1 MVRTPMNA
9 ALLTLVAALGAAP
22 APSSN
27 PPLDAI
33 RDEAAAVLRLQTVL
47 DWYTQTVGE
56 PSIRVLLYKGHERL
70 YSAASVAVVDKAL
83 KQKGLAPDDRR
94 ALEFLKSYLASEALS
109 QAAAH
114 FDDEAAN
121 AALQATVSLPWSPA
135 PTPYKQLEV
144 LIKTEQEASR
154 RAAIE
159 KAQAGV
165 WKDVLNPILARKEE
179 ATQKLAKALGYRN
192 YVALSEE
199 ARVVSLRDLLVEGNR
214 FLQETDALYQPL
226 LAELAKQELG
236 IEVSKLR
243 RADIVRMRNAPRF
256 ERFFPKELMRPSFE
270 YFLKGLGLD
279 LKTAAGTTI
288 KIDDANNPLKEP
300 RAACFAVHVPDD
312 VRISVKPSD
321 GFQDFVTF
329 FHEGGHALHFAN
341 ATTTR
346 FELQYLGPNA
356 LTEGWAETFGKSWG
370 DPNWLRRYRDFVTQ
384 WNAQHKTKI
393 PTMTDAEIGQM
404 SRMAVYGD
412 FYFLRRYS
420 YAKIIYEAVLHGGD
434 PSIWAGIY
442 SGPTSDPMAVYQDVF
457 GKAYGFSM
465 GVEDALRFRTDVDDT
480 FYAADYARA
489 FAMAD
494 LVQEGFRKKFGG
506 ANGDWFA
513 NPAVG
518 AELKRLWAAGQKWQ
532 PDEIAQQFGEPKLT
546 FNASAERAR
555 RLLGQSPAGAVP
567 PGGNTAR

>member
-9 ALLTLVAALGAAP
+9 ALLTLVATLGAAP
-22 APSSN
+22 AAPTN
-27 PPLDAI
+27 PQLDAI
-33 RDEAAAVLRLQTVL
+33 RDESAAVLQLQTVL
-47 DWYTQTVGE
+47 DWYTRTVGE
-56 PSIRVLLYKGHERL
+56 PSIKVLLYKGHERL
-70 YSAASVAVVDKAL
+70 YSPASVAVVAQAL
-83 KQKGLAPDDRR
+83 KQKGLDADERR
-94 ALEFLKSYLASEALS
+94 ALQFLKAYLASEALA

-121 AALQATVSLPWSPA
+121 AELQATVPLAWSQA

-144 LIKTEQEASR
+144 LIKTEQDAGR

-179 ATQKLAKALGYRN
+179 ATQKLAKALGYRS

-199 ARVVSLRDLLVEGNR
+199 SRMVGLRDLLVEGNR
-214 FLQETDALYQPL
+214 FLQDTDGLYQPL
-226 LAELAKQELG
+226 LAEVAKQELG
-236 IEVSKLR
+236 LEVSKLR
-243 RADIVRMRNAPRF
+243 RADIVRLRNAPRF
-256 ERFFPKELMRPSFE
+256 ERFLPKELMRPSFE

-279 LKTAAGTTI
+279 LKTAAGTAI
-288 KIDDANNPLKEP
+288 KIDETNHPLKEP

-341 ATTTR
+341 ATTTSW
-346 FELQYLGPNA
+346 ELANLGPNA

-370 DPNWLRRYRDFVTQ
+370 DPNWLRRYRAFVTQ
-384 WNAQHKTKI
+384 WNAEHKTKI

-404 SRMAVYGD
+404 SRLAVYGD
-412 FYFLRRYS
+412 FYFLRRYG

-434 PSIWAGIY
+434 PAIWAGVY
-442 SGPTSDPMAVYQDVF
+442 GGPTSDPMKVYQDVF
-457 GKAYGFSM
+457 GKAYGFAM
-465 GVEDALRFRTDVDDT
+465 GAEDALRFLTDVDDT
-480 FYAADYARA
+480 FYSADYARA
-489 FAMAD
+489 FGMAD
-494 LVQEGFRKKFGG
+494 LVQESFRKKYGG
-506 ANGDWFA
+506 ANGDWFG

-546 FNASAERAR
+546 LKASAERAR
-555 RLLGQSPAGAVP
+555 RLLGQSPAGAAP
-567 PGGNTAR
+567 PGGNAAQ